1 MIRSFEKLTKLK
13 AGYGCLLLLTMLVL
27 FSAVGANAQAP
38 GSTRGLSSGDG
49 THTIQ
54 GRVFFPSG
62 QAVNGATIKVNL
74 ESVNSTGGASTTTDQ
89 DGSFRFNNVRAGNYA
104 VVIDGGKE
112 FEAAREPVSI
122 DPGGTS
128 GPITSISIHLRAKV
142 DASNPAFAGVPQNA
156 LDFYQKGAAAAQKG
170 NAKSAA
176 EFLGKAVA
184 AYPNFPVA
192 LSDLGV
198 QYMKLGQMDKA
209 AETFEALLKLKP
221 NDATSHLDL
230 GIAYYNLSTTLLT
243 EKKLDESGQKLGQA
257 ETQLREALKLKSPG
271 PTAHYY
277 LGLSLIKLKQFDEAQ
292 KEFELAIS
300 NGGENLAQAHRYLG
314 GLYQRAQKNKEA
326 ADELEKYLK
335 LDPKAA
341 DADHIKEIIK
351 GLRAKQ

>member
-1 MIRSFEKLTKLK
+1 MISSFEKLTGLRVRY
-13 AGYGCLLLLTMLVL
+13 GYLLFGAMLV
-27 FSAVGANAQAP
+27 FSMAVGANAQAP

-49 THTIQ
+49 NHTIQ
-54 GRVFFPSG
+54 GRVFFPPG
-62 QAVNGATIKVNL
+62 QAANGGTVKVKL
-74 ESVNSTGGASTTTDQ
+74 ESTNSSGGSTTTDQ
-89 DGSFRFNNVRAGNYA
+89 DGSFRFNNLRAGTYA
-104 VVIDGGKE
+104 VVVEGGKE
-112 FEAAREPVSI
+112 FEAAREPVNI

-128 GPITSISIHLRAKV
+128 GPITNITIHLRPKL

-156 LDFYQKGAAAAQKG
+156 LDFYQKGMAAAQKG

-176 EFLGKAVA
+176 ELLGKAVA
-184 AYPNFPVA
+184 AYPNFSVA

-198 QYMKLGQMDKA
+198 QYMKLGQMEKA
-209 AETFEALLKLKP
+209 SETFEALVKLKP
-221 NDATSHLDL
+221 NDATAHLDL
-230 GIAYYNLSTTLLT
+230 GIAYYNLSTALLT
-243 EKKLDESGQKLGQA
+243 EKKLDESNQRVGQA
-257 ETQLREALKLKSPG
+257 ETQLREALKLNSPG

-277 LGLSLIKLKQFDEAQ
+277 LGLSLIKLKKFDEAQ

-335 LDPKAA
+335 LDPKAP

-351 GLRAKQ
+351 GLRGKQ